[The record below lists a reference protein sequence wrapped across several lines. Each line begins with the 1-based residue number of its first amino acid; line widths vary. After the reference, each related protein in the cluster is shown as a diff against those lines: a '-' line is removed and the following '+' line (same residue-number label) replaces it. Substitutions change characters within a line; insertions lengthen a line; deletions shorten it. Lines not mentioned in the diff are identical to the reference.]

1 MKRAELLQRQHRS
14 KDPVPP
20 DWLIDWAEFR
30 RLLSEGVERGIRVQK
45 ANLSRKDRR
54 DLVPQLPEVEDWLD
68 RISSIVRS
76 LRDDVVV
83 QFAEAAE

>member
-1 MKRAELLQRQHRS
+1 M
-14 KDPVPP
+14 PP